1 MSRRRQQEAAAA
13 PEGAAAPEAAAA
25 PERRK
30 WRTGRQQR
38 QGSGTATTVLGSHS
52 DLTGM
57 HSFYECFSC
66 ICVSL
71 SRALQSSQQ
80 TCLIAP
86 SVGAQVRVP
95 LSPWAVGARRSAA
108 LAFPLLPYYSSTILQ
123 NLHPYS
129 LTPQD
134 APLSSPPHGVLDPF
148 SRATTGT
155 DTPQRAENRCRRCR
169 RIHPAITSFQHYFRP
184 SICLIAF
191 HPSVLTSHP
200 WCSFSLPPSLQHPRP
215 LLHVL
220 NPSAFPPRLTGA
232 ELPPRVGC
240 LESPQEILQVSPPN
254 PRDIVSNQ
262 LRTSMPERDVL
273 H

>member
-1 MSRRRQQEAAAA
+1 MHLRISIACVTVIPTNMSYRSQR
-13 PEGAAAPEAAAA
+13 
-25 PERRK
+25 
-30 WRTGRQQR
+30 WRPG
-38 QGSGTATTVLGSHS
+38 
-52 DLTGM
+52 
-57 HSFYECFSC
+57 E
-66 ICVSL
+66 
-71 SRALQSSQQ
+71 
-80 TCLIAP
+80 
-86 SVGAQVRVP
+86 
-95 LSPWAVGARRSAA
+95 SAA
-108 LAFPLLPYYSSTILQ
+108 EPLGRGCTAQFCARLPTSSLLLFCNPPKPTSIL
-123 NLHPYS
+123 S
-129 LTPQD
+129 LTLQD